1 VTRVAA
7 TLAIVVVLAG
17 CGPSADSF
25 SIRRFSSVPY
35 QAFPSLDQTVTDAGA
50 ASRLYEDIRALPPKP
65 DGAYFCGI
73 DFGIRYELSFFA
85 GRNRILHGVTHGS
98 CHLLDLGA
106 GDVRA
111 FDDRFEEDLLGAL
124 GFYTRGNDLWPTPI
138 PRP

>member
-1 VTRVAA
+1 VIRAAA
-7 TLAIVVVLAG
+7 TLAIAVMLTG
-17 CGPSADSF
+17 CSPSVDSF

-35 QAFPSLDQTVTDAGA
+35 QTFPSLDRTVTDGGA
-50 ASRLYEDIRALPPKP
+50 ASRLYEDIRALRPQP
-65 DGAYFCGI
+65 DGTYFCGI

-85 GRNRILHGVTHGS
+85 AGNRILHGVMHES

-111 FDDRFEEDLLGAL
+111 FDDRFEADLLGAL
-124 GFYTRGNDLWPTPI
+124 GFYTRGNDLWPTPM

>member
-1 VTRVAA
+1 VIRAAA
-7 TLAIVVVLAG
+7 TLAIAVVLTG
-17 CGPSADSF
+17 CSPSVDSF
-25 SIRRFSSVPY
+25 SIRRFSSVPH
-35 QAFPSLDQTVTDAGA
+35 QAFPSLDRTVTDAGA
-50 ASRLYEDIRALPPKP
+50 ASRLYEDIRALRPQP
-65 DGAYFCGI
+65 DGTYFCGI

-85 GRNRILHGVTHGS
+85 GGNRILHGVMHGS

-111 FDDRFEEDLLGAL
+111 FDDRFEADLLGAL

>member
-1 VTRVAA
+1 VIRVAA
-7 TLAIVVVLAG
+7 ALAIVAVLAG
-17 CGPSADSF
+17 CGSSADSF

-35 QAFPSLDQTVTDAGA
+35 QAFPSLDRTVTDAGA
-50 ASRLYEDIRALPPKP
+50 ASRLYHDIRALRPQP
-65 DGAYFCGI
+65 DGTYFCGI

-85 GRNRILHGVTHGS
+85 GGNRILHGVMHGS
-98 CHLLDLGA
+98 CHVLDLGA

-111 FDDRFEEDLLGAL
+111 FDDRFEADLLGAL

>member
-1 VTRVAA
+1 M
-7 TLAIVVVLAG
+7 
-17 CGPSADSF
+17 
-25 SIRRFSSVPY
+25 PY
-35 QAFPSLDQTVTDAGA
+35 QAFPTLDRTVTDAGA
-50 ASRLYEDIRALPPKP
+50 ASRLYEDIRALRPQP
-65 DGAYFCGI
+65 DGTFFCGI

-85 GRNRILHGVTHGS
+85 GGNRILHGVMHGS

-111 FDDRFEEDLLGAL
+111 FDDRFEADLLGAL